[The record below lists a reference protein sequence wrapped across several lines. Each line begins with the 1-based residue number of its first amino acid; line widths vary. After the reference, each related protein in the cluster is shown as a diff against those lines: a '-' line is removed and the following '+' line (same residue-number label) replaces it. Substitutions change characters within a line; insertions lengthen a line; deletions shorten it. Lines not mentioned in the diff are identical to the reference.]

1 MQIAAC
7 ALALVSCTRDGN
19 ASRKDPES
27 IRLEG
32 RRVELEH
39 KVAIAQLKADRM
51 TRQTSQDTTP
61 VEILPGL
68 MARRS
73 ELSSRK
79 IELEAEIRSLED
91 GLLLARATQLEEA
104 RSLMLGKDLPSLQSR
119 AGRVYEQVKIVS
131 IDDSGVQI
139 RHASGSARL
148 GCSELSESQWEQF
161 GLDEGLAKAARLA
174 EDRQRLAYEEGIDR
188 ELAATRKPTPAV
200 MPAAPIAAAPPAPR
214 YDRPKTT
221 SAFDRRVSLGS
232 SETFSDRTVARY
244 RTQRRTTIY
253 YYPYNPTPPSCYS
266 PIPTTRNTPSWS
278 SGLPANRQLYTNP

>member
-1 MQIAAC
+1 MV
-7 ALALVSCTRDGN
+7 LVSCDRTGN
-19 ASRKDPES
+19 QSRKDPES
-27 IRLEG
+27 IRLES

-39 KVAIAQLKADRM
+39 KVAVAQLKADRVA
-51 TRQTSQDTTP
+51 RRTSLDTTS
-61 VEILPGL
+61 VQDLSGL
-68 MARRS
+68 SARRR

-79 IELEAEIRSLED
+79 TELEAEIRSLED
-91 GLLLARATQLEEA
+91 GLLLARAAQLEKA

-119 AGRVYEQVKIVS
+119 TGRVYEQVKIVS

-174 EDRQRLAYEEGIDR
+174 EDRQRMAYEEGIDR
-188 ELAATRKPTPAV
+188 ELAATRKPVPPV
-200 MPAAPIAAAPPAPR
+200 MPTASIAAAPQ

-232 SETFSDRTVARY
+232 SETSSDRTVARF
-244 RTQRRTTIY
+244 RAPRRTTIY
-253 YYPYNPTPPSCYS
+253 YYPYNPTPPSCSS
-266 PIPTTRNTPSWS
+266 PIPRTRNTPSWS
-278 SGLPANRQLYTNP
+278 SGLPANPQIYTNP